1 MLADV
6 CHGYSDSTSGMA
18 HAWVDYGAEAF
29 IGATISVPIA
39 DQYGN
44 RWNDGFVGAF
54 WEELCENEGTIR
66 SATIALCDYY
76 NAHYGSG
83 WNLGDE
89 WKIMGNQYATLP

>member
-1 MLADV
+1 
-6 CHGYSDSTSGMA
+6 MA